1 MNQLGSI
8 MPKNLTALL
17 ADDDAGIHLTLRA
30 LLEQKGFVVT
40 TVGNGVEA
48 VEAISAS
55 EFDSR

>member
-1 MNQLGSI
+1 MNQPGSI
-8 MPKNLTALL
+8 MPKNLTVLL
-17 ADDDAGIHLTLRA
+17 AHDDAGTQLTLRA
-30 LLEQKGFVVT
+30 LLEQKGLVVT